1 MYIGN
6 DRTSWDTTDTSLRAE
21 VELCVQR
28 RTALEQIGEGVPDWE
43 DENIEQAP
51 DVLEYLGGAAWTRMF
66 FWFFLNHQNPKDW
79 ATPLG
84 GWEGSTPVG
93 TCWTVLNE
101 VDRCAVG
108 RSYNSKGWYFP
119 DHHISSPS
127 TWIWEAFPSLSQSA
141 SGNAVWD
148 LRNEEGER
156 PVLLREDEEISA
168 RSAR

>member
-1 MYIGN
+1 MNGYRIMLIN
-6 DRTSWDTTDTSLRAE
+6 VYWQWQDKLRYDRFFSLRAE

-51 DVLEYLGGAAWTRMF
+51 DVLEYLGGAAWTRMI
-66 FWFFLNHQNPKDW
+66 FWFFLNHLNPRDW

-93 TCWTVLNE
+93 TSWTVLNE
-101 VDRCAVG
+101 VDRWAVG
-108 RSYNSKGWYFP
+108 R
-119 DHHISSPS
+119 S

-168 RSAR
+168 RSVR